1 MEELQR
7 TNEDADDGTEP
18 EGVRGL
24 RAVAIDRFEGM
35 DVRVEGDDRARLRGY
50 FPLSPGTP
58 NAGDVAAEGLMIVS
72 MEIGPGDYLPTHT
85 DSNEELLLVLAGR
98 VEVSVGDERVE
109 LAAGEC
115 AVVPE
120 MAPHGL
126 RNVGEQPARVVGF
139 FPNDELTATFEE
151 PLLPFGTN
159 VVTVGGDA
167 ERA

>member
-1 MEELQR
+1 MV
-7 TNEDADDGTEP
+7 ADEIHRESAEGADEPGTP
-18 EGVRGL
+18 GL
-24 RAVAIDRFEGM
+24 RAVELDRFEGA
-35 DVRVEGDDRARLRGY
+35 DVWVEGDEHARLRGY

-58 NAGDVAAEGLMIVS
+58 NASGVAGEELMVVS
-72 MEIGPGDYLPTHT
+72 MEIGPGDYLPTHA

-98 VEVSVGDERVE
+98 VEASVGDERVE

-126 RNVGEQPARVVGF
+126 RNVGDEPARVVGV

-151 PLLPFGTN
+151 SLMPFGTN
-159 VVTVGGDA
+159 VVTIGGA
-167 ERA
+167 R

>member
-7 TNEDADDGTEP
+7 THEDTGDGTER

-35 DVRVEGDDRARLRGY
+35 DVWEEGDERARLRGY

-58 NAGDVAAEGLMIVS
+58 NASDVAGEELMIVS
-72 MEIGPGDYLPTHT
+72 MEIGPGDYLPSHT

-98 VEVSVGDERVE
+98 VEASVGDEPVE
-109 LAAGEC
+109 IASGEC

-120 MAPHGL
+120 MVPHSL
-126 RNVGEQPARVVGF
+126 RNVGDGPARVVGF
-139 FPNDELTATFEE
+139 FPNDELTATFEK
-151 PLLPFGTN
+151 PLMPFGTN
-159 VVTVGGDA
+159 VVTVGSDA